1 MIRLAAWR
9 AGSGGLLARRRAPA
23 AMLAAGFV
31 ANPLLMQTEDIMTP
45 NSGEPT
51 RRAGAFSV
59 ELPPGTERF
68 WQGSI
73 RFRVFEI
80 EQAANS
86 R

>member
-1 MIRLAAWR
+1 MKHLRRAWKRLV
-9 AGSGGLLARRRAPA
+9 GLLAGSHRDAE
-23 AMLAAGFV
+23 LASEIETH
-31 ANPLLMQTEDIMTP
+31 LLMQTEDIMTP